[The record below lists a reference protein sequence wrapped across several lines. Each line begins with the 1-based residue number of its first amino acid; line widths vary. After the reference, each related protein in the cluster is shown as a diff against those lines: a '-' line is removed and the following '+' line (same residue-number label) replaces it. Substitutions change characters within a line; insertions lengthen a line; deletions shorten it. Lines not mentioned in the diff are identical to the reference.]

1 MSALSTDRHFGYQ
14 QPPAAAVQVDRH
26 EEMLR
31 SCLRAVDA
39 LHRLPGSEA
48 NQPFTAFLKRTVGG
62 PGPLKEKYLAVQQE
76 RAEAEGEAMDVA

>member
-1 MSALSTDRHFGYQ
+1 MLPLTCVSLVRLFLLLL
-14 QPPAAAVQVDRH
+14 QVDRH

-48 NQPFTAFLKRTVGG
+48 SQPFAAFLKRTVGG

-76 RAEAEGEAMDVA
+76 RAEAEGDAMELA

>member
-1 MSALSTDRHFGYQ
+1 MHGDCVAS
-14 QPPAAAVQVDRH
+14 QVDRH

-48 NQPFTAFLKRTVGG
+48 NQAFTTFLKRTVGG
-62 PGPLKEKYLAVQQE
+62 TGPLKEKYLLVQQE
-76 RAEAEGEAMDVA
+76 RAEAEGDAMDVA

>member
-1 MSALSTDRHFGYQ
+1 
-14 QPPAAAVQVDRH
+14 
-26 EEMLR
+26 
-31 SCLRAVDA
+31 LRAVDA

>member
-1 MSALSTDRHFGYQ
+1 MLLLL
-14 QPPAAAVQVDRH
+14 QVDRH

-48 NQPFTAFLKRTVGG
+48 SQPFAAFLKRTVGG
-62 PGPLKEKYLAVQQE
+62 SGPLKEKYLAVQQE
-76 RAEAEGEAMDVA
+76 RAEAEGDAMELA